1 MKFTITPDDPV
12 GPKVLRLWAFERRL
26 LIDHK
31 KLADTPA
38 ERERIA
44 HARALADEWEG
55 RPKRVPA
62 FLAKPRTSA
71 PAKKRGLL
79 ARMFGKE

>member
-1 MKFTITPDDPV
+1 MNFTITPDDPI

-44 HARALADEWEG
+44 HARSLADEWDG
-55 RPKRVPA
+55 RGKSVPA
-62 FLAKPRTSA
+62 FLSKSKTA
-71 PAKKRGLL
+71 PAKKRGVF
-79 ARMFGKE
+79 ARLFGKE